1 MKSRTRY
8 NYTIEKTS
16 DIHEKNLR
24 EWSNMDLEDRDPP
37 ANTIEILTFLCYLIP
52 AIILILIFLSC
63 LFHRCLECILTK
75 IAGTEDASIDFV

>member
-1 MKSRTRY
+1 MSVCEHDNSKSIIAT
-8 NYTIEKTS
+8 KLKS
-16 DIHEKNLR
+16 DLR